1 MKNNDLLLKLGN
13 KIKLLREDM
22 GISQEKLAQLCE
34 FDRTYISMLERGKRN
49 PSLINLQKLCNGLEV
64 KISHLLE
71 GL

>member
-1 MKNNDLLLKLGN
+1 MKNNDLLLQLGG
-13 KIKLLREDM
+13 KIKFLREEM

-49 PSLINLQKLCNGLEV
+49 LSLINLQKLCTGLQV
-64 KISHLLE
+64 NMSQLLK